1 MSLLNHTIGRIFLIL
16 NNGELH
22 ELRSK
27 KLILYGKW
35 DMDGVSGQQTT
46 RQKWPT
52 ENLKQ
57 YQQSSNGDDDEVVK
71 DFFF

>member
-46 RQKWPT
+46 RQK
-52 ENLKQ
+52 
-57 YQQSSNGDDDEVVK
+57 
-71 DFFF
+71 